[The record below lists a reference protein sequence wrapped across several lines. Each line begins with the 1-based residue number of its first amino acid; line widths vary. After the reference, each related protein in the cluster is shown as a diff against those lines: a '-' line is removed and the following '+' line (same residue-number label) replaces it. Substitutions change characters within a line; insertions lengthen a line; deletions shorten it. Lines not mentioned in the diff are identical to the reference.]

1 MKSPSDWLT
10 DSPANASV
18 PFFMLSRRNQSR
30 IPSHIGTV
38 EPADRDDGRGAGFY
52 QGLFASTKNA
62 RPIPWKTFASRDLMC
77 LLETDADVQ
86 SYEASP
92 ECVSFVLDGIT
103 RKHVPSFRV
112 MMGYGSAILDALVN
126 VGGSGDRQRRTTEAL
141 AEIYADRG
149 IPYRALSIGDIRLQP
164 RFGNAKW
171 ILARRGYHTSEREEL
186 LVVGELSVQ
195 GRLTIAYLE
204 AALPAVEN
212 VAAVVCAMAVRGHL
226 TLDLSAP
233 AAFDMS
239 VSLNMGRPR

>member
-1 MKSPSDWLT
+1 MKSPSDRLT

-30 IPSHIGTV
+30 IPSHIGSV

-52 QGLFASTKNA
+52 QGLFASAKNA
-62 RPIPWKTFASRDLMC
+62 RSIPWKTFASRDLMC
-77 LLETDADVQ
+77 LLETDAHVQ
-86 SYEASP
+86 SYEPSP
-92 ECVSFVLDGIT
+92 ECVSFVLDDIT
-103 RKHVPSFRV
+103 RRHVPSFRV
-112 MMGYGSAILDALVN
+112 RMGQGTAILDALVN

-195 GRLTIAYLE
+195 DRLTIAYLE

-212 VAAVVCAMAVRGHL
+212 VAAVVCAMAVQGHL

-233 AAFDMS
+233 AALDMR
-239 VSLNMGRPR
+239 VSLNVGRPR